1 MAEEEENNFNKV
13 HDRLKNAVAVQNG
26 SEIMNIIHEVQ
37 KQQTADNNLN
47 ALLQVFSG
55 YVPFFEGDHQAAKTI
70 WTALE
75 RLDFTSEVPALAAGE
90 SLLRINEADLALRN
104 FIRASEINPNNA
116 LNWIN
121 ISQLRQNL
129 GEFDAAAD
137 AAAKATLAAPKNP
150 DAHNQLGV
158 TSIQIA
164 DHEDAIRAFENAFEL
179 SPMFGPYAA
188 NLANFYK
195 QNLSSEDVPIS
206 ANRFLANNPDV
217 LALLCLKAEM
227 LLRANDLEEAINT
240 LSHAE
245 NINPRDPEVMR
256 LQLEAMR
263 VQQRIGRVNSQNMT
277 PDQLAEAYDKLIT
290 NNMDE
295 AEQLGTSYKSTI
307 FWLSVLVPSLW
318 TILFF
323 VIYLINSDSFVRCLV
338 LTCDNTQTYS
348 TGFDWKHLFSASF
361 VTTTSTTFLVL
372 PLLLK
377 GRRCL
382 LDQRAC
388 KLGIEDYTRKQLL
401 LNFVAVYSQRPAKNA
416 EAIRLGLE
424 HFNERGNAEEI
435 TLKANERRFKYS
447 RNSEGLPSNSSMRA
461 LARKMKHLRS
471 VLKRD

>member
-1 MAEEEENNFNKV
+1 
-13 HDRLKNAVAVQNG
+13 
-26 SEIMNIIHEVQ
+26 
-37 KQQTADNNLN
+37 
-47 ALLQVFSG
+47 
-55 YVPFFEGDHQAAKTI
+55 
-70 WTALE
+70 
-75 RLDFTSEVPALAAGE
+75 
-90 SLLRINEADLALRN
+90 
-104 FIRASEINPNNA
+104 
-116 LNWIN
+116 
-121 ISQLRQNL
+121 
-129 GEFDAAAD
+129 
-137 AAAKATLAAPKNP
+137 
-150 DAHNQLGV
+150 
-158 TSIQIA
+158 
-164 DHEDAIRAFENAFEL
+164 
-179 SPMFGPYAA
+179 MFGPYVA

-195 QNLSSEDVPIS
+195 QNLSSEDVLIS

-277 PDQLAEAYDKLIT
+277 PDQLAEAYDKLIA

-323 VIYLINSDSFVRCLV
+323 VIYLVTFDTFVRCLV
-338 LTCDNTQTYS
+338 LTCDKTQTYS

-447 RNSEGLPSNSSMRA
+447 RNSDGLPSNSTMRA

>member
-90 SLLRINEADLALRN
+90 SLLRINEVDLALRN

-195 QNLSSEDVPIS
+195 QNLSSEDVLIR
-206 ANRFLANNPDV
+206 ANRFLANNPDA

-240 LSHAE
+240 L
-245 NINPRDPEVMR
+245 
-256 LQLEAMR
+256 
-263 VQQRIGRVNSQNMT
+263 
-277 PDQLAEAYDKLIT
+277 LISS
-290 NNMDE
+290 MS
-295 AEQLGTSYKSTI
+295 GI
-307 FWLSVLVPSLW
+307 
-318 TILFF
+318 ILFF
-323 VIYLINSDSFVRCLV
+323 V
-338 LTCDNTQTYS
+338 
-348 TGFDWKHLFSASF
+348 K
-361 VTTTSTTFLVL
+361 
-372 PLLLK
+372 
-377 GRRCL
+377 
-382 LDQRAC
+382 
-388 KLGIEDYTRKQLL
+388 
-401 LNFVAVYSQRPAKNA
+401 
-416 EAIRLGLE
+416 
-424 HFNERGNAEEI
+424 
-435 TLKANERRFKYS
+435 
-447 RNSEGLPSNSSMRA
+447 
-461 LARKMKHLRS
+461 
-471 VLKRD
+471 KR

>member
-1 MAEEEENNFNKV
+1 MSRSLFFGLILLVTIVALVF
-13 HDRLKNAVAVQNG
+13 RLPGLAKRPMHGDEAVNAVKIG
-26 SEIMNIIHEVQ
+26 ELIEGKGYRYDPHEYHGP
-37 KQQTADNNLN
+37 TLNYFSLIPAWLAGADSFVGL
-47 ALLQVFSG
+47 S
-55 YVPFFEGDHQAAKTI
+55 
-70 WTALE
+70 
-75 RLDFTSEVPALAAGE
+75 E
-90 SLLRINEADLALRN
+90 SLLRINEVDLALRN

-179 SPMFGPYAA
+179 SPMFGPFAA

-195 QNLSSEDVPIS
+195 QNLSSEDVLIR
-206 ANRFLANNPDV
+206 ANRFLANNPDA

-290 NNMDE
+290 N
-295 AEQLGTSYKSTI
+295 
-307 FWLSVLVPSLW
+307 
-318 TILFF
+318 
-323 VIYLINSDSFVRCLV
+323 
-338 LTCDNTQTYS
+338 
-348 TGFDWKHLFSASF
+348 
-361 VTTTSTTFLVL
+361 
-372 PLLLK
+372 
-377 GRRCL
+377 
-382 LDQRAC
+382 
-388 KLGIEDYTRKQLL
+388 
-401 LNFVAVYSQRPAKNA
+401 
-416 EAIRLGLE
+416 
-424 HFNERGNAEEI
+424 
-435 TLKANERRFKYS
+435 
-447 RNSEGLPSNSSMRA
+447 
-461 LARKMKHLRS
+461 
-471 VLKRD
+471 